1 VSHDL
6 KYNESVGNPCKSASC
21 SHLCLIIP
29 NNGFRCSCPE
39 GYSLSQGSTSNCDAG
54 ELAVCE
60 IFWGNFREYFANF
73 LRKWGNFC
81 EYCELFAKFV
91 GKFSRIFC
99 ELLASKNFR
108 RGWQS
113 LPIFIITN
121 LVRFCRKYFESYR
134 KYLANLNEL
143 SRFLIVK

>member
-54 ELAVCE
+54 EL
-60 IFWGNFREYFANF
+60 GRGF
-73 LRKWGNFC
+73 LA
-81 EYCELFAKFV
+81 ED
-91 GKFSRIFC
+91 
-99 ELLASKNFR
+99 
-108 RGWQS
+108 
-113 LPIFIITN
+113 
-121 LVRFCRKYFESYR
+121 
-134 KYLANLNEL
+134 
-143 SRFLIVK
+143 LIE